1 MTREEKSEI
10 VEKIRK
16 KILEATNFAVMSE
29 TDLEDAILQMLD
41 EMFQDVYIPIEE
53 KADITDQ
60 VYSAIRGLGILD
72 SIIHDDT
79 ITEVMINGPDHVF
92 IEQNGRVR
100 RISDTFENEQKLED
114 IIQRVVGM
122 AGREVNQANPIVDTR
137 LPDGSRVN
145 VVLPPISLN
154 GAIVTIRK
162 FSKEPMTIAK
172 LIEYGSITQEIADVL
187 EILVKA
193 KYNIFI
199 CGGTGSGKT
208 TFLNAVSHFIPKD
221 ERIITIEDSAELQI
235 EGLDNLVS
243 LETRPANT
251 AGVGAVTIRDLIR
264 SSLRMR
270 PERIIVGEVRGAE
283 ALDMLQAMNTG
294 HDGSLSTGHANSTK
308 DMLSRLET
316 MVLTGA
322 EGLPLDAVRQQIASA
337 IDIIIHLS
345 RLRDRSR
352 KTMEITE
359 VTGYENGQIQLNP
372 LYVFEEDENSTLE
385 RVSGSLKR
393 TKNPL
398 VNQLKL
404 RIAGI
409 NLEI

>member
-1 MTREEKSEI
+1 MRATAPRSGLNNDGPGGGRSCASRSAGPPLQPMGARLLCR
-10 VEKIRK
+10 VESLLRHIPGQIKRADSSTLRGRIFLFF
-16 KILEATNFAVMSE
+16 IL
-29 TDLEDAILQMLD
+29 
-41 EMFQDVYIPIEE
+41 
-53 KADITDQ
+53 
-60 VYSAIRGLGILD
+60 
-72 SIIHDDT
+72 
-79 ITEVMINGPDHVF
+79 
-92 IEQNGRVR
+92 
-100 RISDTFENEQKLED
+100 
-114 IIQRVVGM
+114 
-122 AGREVNQANPIVDTR
+122 
-137 LPDGSRVN
+137 
-145 VVLPPISLN
+145 
-154 GAIVTIRK
+154 
-162 FSKEPMTIAK
+162 
-172 LIEYGSITQEIADVL
+172 
-187 EILVKA
+187 
-193 KYNIFI
+193 
-199 CGGTGSGKT
+199 
-208 TFLNAVSHFIPKD
+208 
-221 ERIITIEDSAELQI
+221 
-235 EGLDNLVS
+235 
-243 LETRPANT
+243 
-251 AGVGAVTIRDLIR
+251 
-264 SSLRMR
+264 R

>member
-29 TDLEDAILQMLD
+29 TDLEDTILQMLD

-243 LETRPANT
+243 LETRNANT

-294 HDGSLSTGHANSTK
+294 HDGSLSTDHANSTK

>member
-100 RISDTFENEQKLED
+100 KISDTFENEQKLED

-243 LETRPANT
+243 LETRNANT